1 MNELCF
7 SFCLCGKLFLQFQRT
22 ILLSQIAF
30 LGSFSLSALWI
41 YCAVPFGPEKL
52 HLKNLRIVV
61 WGFPCTYQVVFLL
74 LLKRFSQIKFDY
86 LFIMCVS
93 VGSLDSS
100 YLKVSGLPGSGCLFP
115 LLRLGEFP
123 AVISLN
129 WLSGFV
135 CSLILGPL

>member
-1 MNELCF
+1 MWKAISPVPKDNFDESNSFSWQFF
-7 SFCLCGKLFLQFQRT
+7 SFSTLNILCC
-22 ILLSQIAF
+22 S
-30 LGSFSLSALWI
+30 
-41 YCAVPFGPEKL
+41 FGPEKL

-86 LFIMCVS
+86 LFIMYVS
-93 VGSLDSS
+93 VGSLNSS

-115 LLRLGEFP
+115 LPRLGEFL

-135 CSLILGPL
+135 CSLLLGPL